1 VIDGVM
7 ANAWRDIRDQALR
20 PIYPIPVIEQ
30 FLVEQAVLLTAERIA
45 DRAYARELIIDVLG
59 GE

>member
-1 VIDGVM
+1 VNM
-7 ANAWRDIRDQALR
+7 NAWRDIVHQALR

-30 FLVEQAVLLTAERIA
+30 FLTEQAVLLAAERIA

>member
-1 VIDGVM
+1 VNM
-7 ANAWRDIRDQALR
+7 NAWRDIRDQALR

-30 FLVEQAVLLTAERIA
+30 FLTEQAVLLAAERIA